1 MSGLFL
7 MLTTNISVRNIK
19 TKTEKIIIF
28 NFQIVSAPITLT
40 DAGRKVELM
49 AS

>member
-1 MSGLFL
+1 MSGFFL
-7 MLTTNISVRNIK
+7 MLTTNISVRNMK
-19 TKTEKIIIF
+19 TKTEENIF
-28 NFQIVSAPITLT
+28 NFEIVSAPITLT